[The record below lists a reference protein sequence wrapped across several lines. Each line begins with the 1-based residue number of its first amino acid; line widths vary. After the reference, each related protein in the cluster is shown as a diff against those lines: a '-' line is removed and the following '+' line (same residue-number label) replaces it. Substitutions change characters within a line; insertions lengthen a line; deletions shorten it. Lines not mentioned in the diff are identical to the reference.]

1 MATKKKGDKAPKKM
15 QIRYAVTQDGKRH
28 RILREDGKYL
38 YCEDTQLRHG
48 GTMVKAI
55 EVEEAEEAPAE

>member
-1 MATKKKGDKAPKKM
+1 MATKKKADKAAKKGL
-15 QIRYAVTQDGKRH
+15 IRYAVTQDGKRH

-48 GTMVKAI
+48 GRALKAI
-55 EVEEAEEAPAE
+55 ETEEQAEEPAG

>member
-1 MATKKKGDKAPKKM
+1 MATKKKADKAPKKVLV
-15 QIRYAVTQDGKRH
+15 RYAVTADGKRH

-55 EVEEAEEAPAE
+55 ETAEQPEEPTE